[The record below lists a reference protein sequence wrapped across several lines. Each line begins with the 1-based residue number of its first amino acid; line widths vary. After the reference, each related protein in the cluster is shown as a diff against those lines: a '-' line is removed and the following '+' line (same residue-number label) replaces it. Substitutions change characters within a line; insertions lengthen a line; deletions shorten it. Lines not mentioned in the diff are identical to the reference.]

1 MRALQAERPA
11 WTKAREDETSHPFRQ
26 EAQRLEQDGG
36 RSERR
41 QEDTMKD
48 KEQEV
53 SGTPE
58 RRSGQ
63 EAVAREQEMGAQV

>member
-26 EAQRLEQDGG
+26 EEQRLEQNWG

-41 QEDTMKD
+41 QEETEKD

-53 SGTPE
+53 AGTPE

-63 EAVAREQEMGAQV
+63 EAVAREQETGAQV

>member
-26 EAQRLEQDGG
+26 EAQRLEQDQG

-41 QEDTMKD
+41 QEDTEKD

-58 RRSGQ
+58 RSGQ